1 MKLAIDVPEAKKI
14 RVIVNSD
21 AKNEADDQY
30 AIVHS
35 LLTPQFVIKGLIGA
49 HFGEARSNTSMLDS
63 VKEIKLL
70 LDIMGLSGEYS
81 VFRGAEHAM
90 QDERTPAISE
100 GAELIVREAM
110 SEDQRP
116 LFVIFLGAITDLASA
131 YLMNPAIADRL
142 TAIWIGGGSWP
153 DGETEFNLSN
163 DIHAANVV
171 FSSPI
176 PLWQVPRNVYSKMRV
191 SLAELKRRVE
201 PSGDI
206 GRYLYRQLVETN
218 ELWASNP
225 HWPKGEMWTL
235 GDSPAVGL
243 LLYDQPYD
251 FDWKPAPRVSTDM
264 TYIHHQTERRIR
276 VYRDID
282 VRFILEDM
290 YAKLELFSAES

>member
-225 HWPKGEMWTL
+225 HWPKGLMWTL

-243 LLYDQPYD
+243 LLHDQPYD
-251 FDWKPAPRVSTDM
+251 FDWKPAPRVSSDM

>member
-1 MKLAIDVPEAKKI
+1 MNLAIDVPGAKKI

-225 HWPKGEMWTL
+225 YWPKGEMWTL

-243 LLYDQPYD
+243 LLHDQPYD
-251 FDWKPAPRVSTDM
+251 FDWKPAPRVSSDM